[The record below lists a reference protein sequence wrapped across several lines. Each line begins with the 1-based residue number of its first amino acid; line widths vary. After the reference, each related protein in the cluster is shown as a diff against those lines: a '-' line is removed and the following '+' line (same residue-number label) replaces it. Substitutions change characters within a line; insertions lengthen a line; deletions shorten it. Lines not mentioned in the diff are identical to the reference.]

1 MKFTVLPCDLQDL
14 LLDFAFKITKKELDD
29 DLETLRVIKSWDLD
43 PHFLQTRV
51 WVRETWCFN
60 NNPIET
66 YFPLRELTSHFQLF
80 NMCLVYELLD
90 RLDFRKKAVRC
101 LGLILLITSGFWV
114 CFQFFSSMCV
124 PIRTTLSRH
133 GGEFHCFFKTQSSFH
148 CAERAW
154 ALHVHVKAAFGC
166 CGRRVRQL

>member
-29 DLETLRVIKSWDLD
+29 DLETIRIIKSWDLD

-101 LGLILLITSGFWV
+101 MGPRERWIDSLDHVEFLGL
-114 CFQFFSSMCV
+114 FSMFYKHV
-124 PIRTTLSRH
+124 RTDPDNI
-133 GGEFHCFFKTQSSFH
+133 KP
-148 CAERAW
+148 AW
-154 ALHVHVKAAFGC
+154 RGIPLF
-166 CGRRVRQL
+166 L

>member
-60 NNPIET
+60 NNPHI
-66 YFPLRELTSHFQLF
+66 FNCLR
-80 NMCLVYELLD
+80 CWGPAKD
-90 RLDFRKKAVRC
+90 
-101 LGLILLITSGFWV
+101 GLILLITSGFWV

-133 GGEFHCFFKTQSSFH
+133 GGEFLKTQSSFH